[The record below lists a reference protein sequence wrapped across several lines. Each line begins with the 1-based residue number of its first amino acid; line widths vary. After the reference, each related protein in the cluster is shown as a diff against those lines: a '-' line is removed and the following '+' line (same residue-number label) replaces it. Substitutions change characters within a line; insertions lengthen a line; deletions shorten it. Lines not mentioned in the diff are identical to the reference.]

1 MGQDLIKRI
10 TLNPD
15 VCFGKPTI
23 RNMRYPVE
31 MILDLLSAGM
41 SPEELIEDYPAL
53 EGDDIK
59 ACLLFASKLIK
70 VNSISKSNSCIMKFI
85 VDAQLPFKLKK
96 WLNEQGHD
104 AIHTDDL
111 PTKHLTPD
119 SEIIKIAEKED
130 RIVVSK
136 DSDFLSISLD

>member
-1 MGQDLIKRI
+1 MEQDLIKRI

-41 SPEELIEDYPAL
+41 TTEELIEDYPAL
-53 EGDDIK
+53 EADDIK

-70 VNSISKSNSCIMKFI
+70 VNSISK
-85 VDAQLPFKLKK
+85 V
-96 WLNEQGHD
+96 
-104 AIHTDDL
+104 
-111 PTKHLTPD
+111 
-119 SEIIKIAEKED
+119 IAA
-130 RIVVSK
+130 
-136 DSDFLSISLD
+136 

>member
-1 MGQDLIKRI
+1 MEQELIKRI

-41 SPEELIEDYPAL
+41 TTEELIEDYPAL
-53 EGDDIK
+53 EKEDIK

-70 VNSISKSNSCIMKFI
+70 VNSIRK
-85 VDAQLPFKLKK
+85 V
-96 WLNEQGHD
+96 
-104 AIHTDDL
+104 
-111 PTKHLTPD
+111 
-119 SEIIKIAEKED
+119 IA
-130 RIVVSK
+130 R
-136 DSDFLSISLD
+136 